1 MNAAE
6 IEPVGAVRA
15 LCPGGVDYSF
25 EAIGRRVTVE
35 QAFSMLAPGGVAT
48 VLGMVPDDESL
59 RITASELFSRRS
71 DCKAP
76 SSGRTNSRPI
86 FRDWPSC
93 TSRADS
99 NSTR

>member
-6 IEPVGAVRA
+6 IEPVDAVRA

-48 VLGMVPDDESL
+48 VLGMVPDDEPL
-59 RITASELFSRRS
+59 RITASELFFQEKRLQGSLL
-71 DCKAP
+71 
-76 SSGRTNSRPI
+76 GRTNSRPI